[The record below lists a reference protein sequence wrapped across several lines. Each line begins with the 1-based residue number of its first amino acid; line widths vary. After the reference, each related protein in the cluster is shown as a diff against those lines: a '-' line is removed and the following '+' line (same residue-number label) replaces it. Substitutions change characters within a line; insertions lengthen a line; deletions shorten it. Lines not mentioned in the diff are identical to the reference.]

1 MESFFVKDNIKKV
14 FEQYISNDFFEL
26 QELQHTNMYEHIELL
41 KRDNSNLTQLRLQT
55 KIKMKSVKQINIWV
69 IVRVA
74 HSSNGID

>member
-55 KIKMKSVKQINIWV
+55 KIKMKSVKQINI
-69 IVRVA
+69 
-74 HSSNGID
+74 